1 MSPRLP
7 RVTAGQMARALARLG
22 FRVSR
27 QSGSHRI
34 YINDAGRRVTL
45 PYHARRILHPKIL
58 TSILRDA
65 GIEVSELHKLL

>member
-1 MSPRLP
+1 M
-7 RVTAGQMARALARLG
+7 ALALSRLG

-34 YINDAGRRVTL
+34 YIDDAGRRVTL
-45 PYHARRILHPKIL
+45 PYHARKTLHPKII

-65 GIEVSELHKLL
+65 GINAEDLRELL